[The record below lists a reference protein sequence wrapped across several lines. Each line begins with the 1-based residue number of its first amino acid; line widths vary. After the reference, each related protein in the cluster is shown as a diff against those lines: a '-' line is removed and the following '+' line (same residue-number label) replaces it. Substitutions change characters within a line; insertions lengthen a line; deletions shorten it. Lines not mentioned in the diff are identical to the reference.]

1 VDTPDNVL
9 CRVLDVRHQNTHADR
24 LRFPATPPSVGIVA
38 PGGMQQVAQLSS
50 TQTGPKSTNYHT
62 LPVVCRPPSSG
73 PSIIWKFSSFST
85 PNGKASPI
93 WPHYVRSLHTHTHML
108 RLKDK
113 SADNVDRQTKQKVSE
128 NKWKWREK
136 GGKVELKASPNL
148 NLNLS
153 SESESESQSNPT
165 RMCVVSYH
173 P

>member
-1 VDTPDNVL
+1 MCVCSLSFYGLLTTTSGIRLTACPGSGFPCPGNEYINTLTQTVRQTGKGAEVDTPDNVL

-93 WPHYVRSLHTHTHML
+93 WPHYVRSLHTHTHA
-108 RLKDK
+108 K
-113 SADNVDRQTKQKVSE
+113 AEGQVGRQ
-128 NKWKWREK
+128 
-136 GGKVELKASPNL
+136 
-148 NLNLS
+148 
-153 SESESESQSNPT
+153 
-165 RMCVVSYH
+165 C
-173 P
+173 